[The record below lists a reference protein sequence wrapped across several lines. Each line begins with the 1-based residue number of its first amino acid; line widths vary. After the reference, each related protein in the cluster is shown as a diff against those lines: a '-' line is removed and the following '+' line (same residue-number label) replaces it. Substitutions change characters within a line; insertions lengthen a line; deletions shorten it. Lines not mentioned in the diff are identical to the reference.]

1 MYSSNLQGEAG
12 GNFFGD
18 TANHVGNWL
27 VLIAITDVEIES
39 IEMPK
44 FEGVPNLASISLTAG
59 TYLVGNITQIKLTSG
74 IAQLITATNPV

>member
-1 MYSSNLQGEAG
+1 MYLSNLQGEAG

-18 TANHVGNWL
+18 TANHEGNWQ
-27 VLIAITDVEIES
+27 VLIAVTDLEIES

-44 FEGVPNLASISLTAG
+44 FEGVLNLASVSLAAG

-74 IAQLITATNPV
+74 IAQLILATNPV